1 MTKIVHALYVCL
13 LISNFSQAQTKP
25 GPITSQKV
33 TSQSQPAAKEVLGDS
48 AEPAAK
54 LPVRRVVL
62 YKNGVGYFEH
72 LGRVRGSQTVHVD
85 FTSAQLND
93 VLKSLTALDLS
104 GGRITGVDY
113 NSEAPLARRL
123 ATLRLALG
131 ERPSMADFL
140 AALRGARVEVRN
152 ANGPALAGK
161 LLSVER
167 KTRTAS
173 TWTVETDEISLITD
187 SGEVRSIDLN
197 PATSVR
203 IAEHDLQT
211 EVGKYLALIA
221 SARDQD
227 VRRMTLSTTGS
238 GERNLYVSYISEVP
252 IWKTTYRIVLPTKA
266 EKKPLLQGWAIVDN
280 TVGEDWN
287 DVELSLVAGAPHS
300 FIQQLSEPF
309 YGRRPVV
316 ALPESVQLSP
326 QTHAATLLGGNGSL
340 NGIVTD
346 PSGATVAGATVRLVG
361 PEGALVAQTTT
372 DSNGQYSFSSQPTG
386 NYRIEM
392 ERPGF
397 RKTVVSNL
405 NLSPG
410 ANQINGQLQVGS
422 VAETVEVSA
431 STVGLDTSMS
441 QLSSS
446 AGKFP
451 VANRARLGVPA
462 RSAGGVA
469 GGILQSMG
477 LAGRNTLTLGALTP
491 GAVEN
496 SIGGMEAAAS
506 GQGLGDL
513 FEYKLKDRVTL
524 KKNQS
529 ALVPIVQTDLDA
541 ERVSL
546 WSSTAGS
553 GRPLRGLWLKN
564 TSALTLDGGSFSVLE
579 NEVFAGEGLTD
590 PIKPGERR
598 LVSYATDLG
607 LLVQAETNERP
618 QHVTRV
624 KISKGTLTQISE
636 LQQRTL
642 YTVRNEDGATRQL
655 VIEHPA
661 RYSWT
666 LVKGSKQPEEKAPGV
681 HRFRMEVPSKATA
694 TLPVEEAHTQE
705 TIYQLSD
712 LNDEQ
717 IALFVRQQTITPEM
731 KQALAKITAQKAVV
745 AKLEE
750 EMGNRQKDIE
760 RIVDDQGRLRENMK
774 ALRGSAEEKALL
786 QRYTRQ
792 LDEQE
797 NHLDALRK
805 KIQETEAQRD
815 QSNDLLEKM
824 IDDLQ
829 IEATL

>member
-1 MTKIVHALYVCL
+1 
-13 LISNFSQAQTKP
+13 
-25 GPITSQKV
+25 
-33 TSQSQPAAKEVLGDS
+33 
-48 AEPAAK
+48 
-54 LPVRRVVL
+54 VL

-72 LGRVRGSQTVHVD
+72 LGRIRGNQTVHVD

-104 GGRITGVDY
+104 GGRIIGVDY
-113 NSEAPLARRL
+113 NSEAPLSRRL
-123 ATLRLALG
+123 STLRLALG
-131 ERPSMADFL
+131 EKPSMADFL
-140 AALRGARVEVRN
+140 AALRGARVEVRG
-152 ANGPALAGK
+152 ASAPAIAGK

-167 KTRTAS
+167 KTRTGS
-173 TWTVETDEISLITD
+173 NWTVETDEISLITD
-187 SGEVRSIDLN
+187 NGEVHSIDLN

-211 EVGKYLALIA
+211 EVGKYLGLIA

-252 IWKTTYRIVLPTKA
+252 IWKTTYRIVLPTNAGKR
-266 EKKPLLQGWAIVDN
+266 PLLQGWAIVDN

-326 QTHAATLLGGNGSL
+326 QTHAATLLGGNGNL
-340 NGIVTD
+340 NGTVTD
-346 PSGATVAGATVRLVG
+346 VTGAVVAGATVRLIG
-361 PEGALVAQTTT
+361 PDGAVVSQTAT
-372 DSNGQYSFSSQPTG
+372 DSSGQYSFPSQPTG
-386 NYRIEM
+386 NYRLEM

-397 RKTVVSNL
+397 RKTVVSNA
-405 NLSPG
+405 NLGPG
-410 ANQINGQLQVGS
+410 VNHINGQLQVGS
-422 VAETVEVSA
+422 VSESVEVTA
-431 STVGLDTSMS
+431 STVSVETSAS
-441 QLSSS
+441 SLSGS
-446 AGKFP
+446 AGKHG
-451 VANRARLGVPA
+451 VANRPHVGVG
-462 RSAGGVA
+462 SGSGS
-469 GGILQSMG
+469 GMLSSMG
-477 LAGRNTLTLGALTP
+477 AASSNVMSLALAP
-491 GAVEN
+491 GTVES
-496 SIGGMEAAAS
+496 SIGGIEAAAS

-513 FEYKLKDRVTL
+513 FEYKLKDRITL

-529 ALVPIVQTDLDA
+529 ALVPIVQSELEA

-546 WSSTAGS
+546 WIGTTGS

-564 TSALTLDGGSFSVLE
+564 ISALTLDGGSFSVLDS
-579 NEVFAGEGLTD
+579 EVFAGEGLTD
-590 PIKPGERR
+590 AIKPGERR
-598 LVSYATDLG
+598 LLSYATDLG
-607 LLVQAETNERP
+607 LLVQAESNERP

-624 KISKGTLTQISE
+624 KISKGVLTQISE

-642 YTVRNEDGATRQL
+642 YTVHNEDETARQL
-655 VIEHPA
+655 IVEHPA

-666 LVKGSKQPEEKAPGV
+666 LVKGSKQPEEKAPSV
-681 HRFRMEVPSKATA
+681 YRFRLEVPAKATS
-694 TLPVEEAHTQE
+694 TLPIEEAHAQE
-705 TIYQLSD
+705 TTYQLSD
-712 LNDEQ
+712 LNDDQ
-717 IALFVRQQTITPEM
+717 IALFVRQRTITPEM
-731 KQALAKITAQKAVV
+731 QQALAKITTQKAVV
-745 AKLEE
+745 AKLEG
-750 EMGNRQKDIE
+750 EMDIHQKDIE

-797 NHLDALRK
+797 TRLDALRK
-805 KIQETEAQRD
+805 NIRDTEVQRD
-815 QSNDLLEKM
+815 QANSMLEKM